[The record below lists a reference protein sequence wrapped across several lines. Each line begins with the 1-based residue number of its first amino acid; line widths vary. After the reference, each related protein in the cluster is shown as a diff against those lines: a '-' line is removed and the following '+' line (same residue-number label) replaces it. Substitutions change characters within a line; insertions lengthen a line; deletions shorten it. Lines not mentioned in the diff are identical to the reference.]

1 MCRLVE
7 RKLPTKRGTST
18 TGQLEDPKLL
28 AVYGSLVPGGRTW
41 DAFLEHAHTKGE
53 PDIATRM
60 EVVGSGTVSGTLHD
74 LGAYPGIVQGRDTVT
89 VTLVRIASEADLA
102 LLDEY
107 EEFEPASPQTSE
119 YVREFWPV
127 CVEGGSIG
135 AWVYVYR
142 YPVPEDRIVEH
153 GDWEAHLVS
162 RES

>member
-1 MCRLVE
+1 MLSAPDGPG
-7 RKLPTKRGTST
+7 LDDHGPT
-18 TGQLEDPKLL
+18 LL

-41 DAFLEHAHTKGE
+41 NSFVEFAQTKGA

-60 EVVGSGTVSGTLHD
+60 PVVCTGTVQGTLHD
-74 LGAYPGIVQGRDTVT
+74 LGDYPGMVRGRETVK
-89 VTLVRIASEADLA
+89 VTIIRIEDAGDLA

-107 EEFEPASPQTSE
+107 EEFDPASPLTSE

-127 CVEGGSIG
+127 DVGGGSIG
-135 AWVYVYR
+135 AWVYVYQ
-142 YPVPEDRIVEH
+142 YPIPENRVVEH